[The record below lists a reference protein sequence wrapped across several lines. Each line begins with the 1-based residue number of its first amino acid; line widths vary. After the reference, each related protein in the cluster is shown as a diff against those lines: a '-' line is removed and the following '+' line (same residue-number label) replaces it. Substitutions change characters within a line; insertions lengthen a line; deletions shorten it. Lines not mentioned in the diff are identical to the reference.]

1 MQGDHRAATAKGAA
15 TRSHIVDRALDM
27 VRVGGFDGLSIG
39 SVAETAAMSKSG
51 VFAHFGSRE
60 ELQLAV
66 LDAAAE
72 RFTREVFV
80 PALRAPRG
88 LPRLRSI
95 VAHWL
100 EWLRLSEGGCP
111 MVGAAVEFD
120 DQPGLVRERVVFYEE
135 RLRAE
140 LVRAVRMAVETGDLR
155 ADTDAE
161 QVAFELFA
169 IALASHHDY
178 RLLGDASPRGVRAL
192 ERLIEFHRV

>member
-1 MQGDHRAATAKGAA
+1 MQAEHRSATAKGAA
-15 TRSHIVDRALDM
+15 TRSHILDRALEM
-27 VRVGGFDGLSIG
+27 VRIAGFDGLSIG
-39 SVAETAAMSKSG
+39 GVAETAAMSKSG

-88 LPRLRSI
+88 LARLRVI
-95 VAHWL
+95 AAHWL
-100 EWLRLSEGGCP
+100 VWLRVSQGGCP
-111 MVGAAVEFD
+111 MVGAAVEYD
-120 DQPGLVRERVVFYEE
+120 DRPGPVRERVVFYEE

-140 LVRAVRMAVETGDLR
+140 LVRAVRMAIESGELR

-169 IALASHHDY
+169 IALATHHDH
-178 RLLGDASPRGVRAL
+178 RLLDDANPRGDRAL
-192 ERLIEFHRV
+192 ERLFDSYRI

>member
-1 MQGDHRAATAKGAA
+1 MQGDTRAATPKGAA
-15 TRSHIVDRALDM
+15 TRGHIVERALEM

-39 SVAETAAMSKSG
+39 SVAQTAAMSKSG

-80 PALRAPRG
+80 PALRVPRG
-88 LPRLRSI
+88 LARLRAI
-95 VAHWL
+95 VEHWL

-120 DQPGLVRERVVFYEE
+120 DRPGPVRERVVFYEE

-140 LVRAVRMAVETGDLR
+140 LVRAVRMAVDSGELR

-169 IALASHHDY
+169 LALASHHDF
-178 RLLGDASPRGVRAL
+178 RLLGDVSPRGLRAL
-192 ERLIEFHRV
+192 ERLIQSHCA

>member
-1 MQGDHRAATAKGAA
+1 MHADHRTATAKGAA
-15 TRSHIVDRALDM
+15 TRGRIIERALEM

-66 LDAAAE
+66 LDSAAE

-80 PALRAPRG
+80 PALRVPRG
-88 LPRLRSI
+88 LARLRAI
-95 VAHWL
+95 ATHWID
-100 EWLRLSEGGCP
+100 WLRRSEGGCP

-120 DQPGLVRERVVFYEE
+120 DRPGPVRERVVFYEE

-140 LVRAVRMAVETGDLR
+140 LVRAVRMAIDSGELR
-155 ADTDAE
+155 ADTDPE

-169 IALASHHDY
+169 IALASHHDF
-178 RLLGDASPRGVRAL
+178 RLLGDASPRGARAV
-192 ERLIEFHRV
+192 ERLIESCRA

>member
-1 MQGDHRAATAKGAA
+1 MQTENRAATAKGAA
-15 TRSHIVDRALDM
+15 TRSHIVERALEM
-27 VRVGGFDGLSIG
+27 VRVAGFDGLSIG

-88 LPRLRSI
+88 LARLRAI
-95 VAHWL
+95 AAHWL
-100 EWLRLSEGGCP
+100 DWLRMSEGGCP

-120 DQPGLVRERVVFYEE
+120 DRQGPVRERVVFYEE

-140 LVRAVRMAVETGDLR
+140 LVRAVRMAIETGELR

-169 IALASHHDY
+169 IALATHHDH
-178 RLLGDASPRGVRAL
+178 RLLGDPAPRGDRAV
-192 ERLIEFHRV
+192 ERLIDSFRI

>member
-1 MQGDHRAATAKGAA
+1 MQTEHRAATAKGAA
-15 TRSHIVDRALDM
+15 TRSHIIERALER
-27 VRVGGFDGLSIG
+27 VRVGGFESLSIG

-88 LPRLRSI
+88 LARLRAI
-95 VAHWL
+95 ATRWL
-100 EWLRLSEGGCP
+100 DWLRLNEGGCP

-120 DQPGLVRERVVFYEE
+120 DRPGPVRERVVFYEE

-140 LVRAVRMAVETGDLR
+140 LVRAVRLAIETGELR

-161 QVAFELFA
+161 QIAFELFA
-169 IALASHHDY
+169 ISLATHHDH
-178 RLLGDASPRGVRAL
+178 RLLDDASPRGNRAL
-192 ERLIEFHRV
+192 ERLIDSCRA